1 MRILRNLVQIAGLQL
16 MLLVPAHAF
25 DGTPASNEQI
35 TPERMT
41 ASEALRLGARKY
53 YSGDKQAA
61 VDSLRYAAE
70 NGQPMAAWK
79 LGQMYAAGDG
89 VAEDDYKAFEYYNQV
104 VTLYGD
110 ESPTSSQAPF
120 VSSAFVALGK
130 YYMTGIKNTQVKA
143 NPARARQI
151 FTHAASY
158 FGDAE
163 AQYEL
168 GQIYRENNDL
178 MAVRWFNLAALKGH
192 IGAQALLGETLFNLA
207 DSLENRERGLMWM
220 TIARAHAAE
229 EGVGDLGWVVEMQE
243 RYFSLA
249 SEDIRRSAARRA
261 DAWLAKHEPMRVPAA
276 EALSAA
282 TLR

>member
-1 MRILRNLVQIAGLQL
+1 MRILRNLVQIASLQL
-16 MLLVPAHAF
+16 MLLAPAHAF

-61 VDSLRYAAE
+61 LDSCATRPKTASRSLPGSLARCMRPETGLPRTTTRLSNITIRLSAFTATKARPLRRH
-70 NGQPMAAWK
+70 
-79 LGQMYAAGDG
+79 L
-89 VAEDDYKAFEYYNQV
+89 
-104 VTLYGD
+104 
-110 ESPTSSQAPF
+110 

-168 GQIYRENNDL
+168 GQLYRENNDL

-207 DSLENRERGLMWM
+207 DSWKTAN
-220 TIARAHAAE
+220 AA
-229 EGVGDLGWVVEMQE
+229 
-243 RYFSLA
+243 
-249 SEDIRRSAARRA
+249 
-261 DAWLAKHEPMRVPAA
+261 
-276 EALSAA
+276 
-282 TLR
+282 